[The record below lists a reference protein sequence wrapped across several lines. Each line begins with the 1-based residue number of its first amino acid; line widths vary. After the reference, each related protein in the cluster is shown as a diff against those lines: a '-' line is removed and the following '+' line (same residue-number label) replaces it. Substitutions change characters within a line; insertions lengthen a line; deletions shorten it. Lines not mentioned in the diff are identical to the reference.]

1 MELEELRER
10 LAQFFDF
17 VCEEA
22 KAQGNYVSCP
32 KSTSRLVLEM
42 RLEAGLLVSSLGLV
56 PLCELA
62 VGLAV
67 RPHQPQSHPQK
78 STSPGEGGS
87 WSPPAP
93 ALVTCVTLHK
103 VLTLSESAS
112 TGQMETEVGPIM
124 KRCHED

>member
-1 MELEELRER
+1 
-10 LAQFFDF
+10 
-17 VCEEA
+17 
-22 KAQGNYVSCP
+22 
-32 KSTSRLVLEM
+32 M
-42 RLEAGLLVSSLGLV
+42 RLEADLLVSSLGLV

-62 VGLAV
+62 VSLAV
-67 RPHQPQSHPQK
+67 RPHQPQSPPQK

-112 TGQMETEVGPIM
+112 TGQMETEVGPVV